1 MARAISQGVTL
12 ELNINEASALF
23 DLLHSGVSRYTLE
36 EMDLVDVMNELRGL
50 VPSIHPAFREVA
62 ILEDGYYAR

>member
-36 EMDLVDVMNELRGL
+36 LMDLTSIHEELRPL
-50 VPSIHPAFREVA
+50 VPSFHPEFRDIAV
-62 ILEDGYYAR
+62 LEGRYEG